1 MKTIAM
7 QAGARFYADLMQK
20 VAGLNV
26 AAKGSKM
33 WIERRR
39 RAVAGQVSS
48 VRMPAAIRRNTSI
61 LPCAAA
67 LLAAI
72 LLPSCR
78 NGDNSGERYSGGG
91 DLSNAETY
99 VERTV
104 PPNPIEIANEDGV
117 IITHAISLRTE
128 PKYPR
133 DFEHFEY
140 VNPDAPR
147 VGTVVLAATGTY
159 DSFHRYGQRGDSAPG
174 ATLFYD
180 TLMVSSNDEIE
191 VFYGLIAETV
201 EYPKSYDWIIF
212 NLRAEARHQDGKPI
226 LADDVVFSFYKFF
239 DEGVPQFK
247 TYYEDVV
254 SVEALDDRRVKFT
267 LKSGDKEKLI
277 SLGGLTILPPQYWE
291 GRDFSEPLT
300 EPPLGSG
307 AYRVSDYA
315 MGQYVVL
322 ERLKDYWA
330 LDIPVIKGTL
340 NFDYTRYDLYR
351 DETVKLEA
359 LKSGAIDLRME
370 NVSKQWVTQYTGPNF
385 DAGYIIKEELPD
397 ETPATIQRYVYNI
410 QRDVFSDRRVRQA
423 IGLVL
428 DFEWLN
434 RNLFYNQ
441 YNRSRSYFQGTPFE
455 ALGLPG
461 SEELEIL
468 EPIRGQIPKEVF
480 ESEFQPE
487 TTDGSGNIRAQI
499 AKALAILEE
508 AGWQIRDREL
518 VDIETGKPMVFEFLM
533 YSPSTERVAIPFQ
546 ENLKKLGIEMK
557 MRMVDSSQYINRVR
571 ERDFDMISWP
581 SAGSFFPGSELQIAL
596 HSDYIDDTWNL
607 SGISDPA
614 VDYLVEGIV
623 KNQNNNQ
630 ELLYWGRA
638 LDRVLQ
644 WNHYGIQLWH
654 AGFSR
659 LAYWD
664 KFSRPK
670 VKPKYSTGVETWW
683 YDEKKAAKLPAI
695 KS

>member
-7 QAGARFYADLMQK
+7 QAGARLYAD
-20 VAGLNV
+20 VARATTGLCA
-26 AAKGSKM
+26 AAKTSRM
-33 WIERRR
+33 WIEGRRR
-39 RAVAGQVSS
+39 TTAGRIFS
-48 VRMPAAIRRNTSI
+48 VGMSAAMRRNTFI
-61 LPCAAA
+61 PACAAM
-67 LLAAI
+67 LLAT
-72 LLPSCR
+72 LSLPSCR
-78 NGDNSGERYSGGG
+78 DGDNPEGRYSGRG
-91 DLSNAETY
+91 DFSDAEAY

-104 PPNPIEIANEDGV
+104 PPNPIDAANEDGV
-117 IITHAISLRTE
+117 IISHAISLRTE

-133 DFEHFEY
+133 DFEHFDY

-147 VGTVVLAATGTY
+147 GGTVVLAATGTY
-159 DSFHRYGQRGDSAPG
+159 DSFHRYGQRGVSSPG
-174 ATLFYD
+174 STLFYD
-180 TLMVSSNDEIE
+180 TLMVGSEDEIE
-191 VFYGLIAETV
+191 VYYGLIAETV
-201 EYPKSYDWIIF
+201 EYPKSYDWITF

-226 LADDVVFSFYKFF
+226 LADDVAFSFYKFF

-247 TYYEDVV
+247 TYYEDVE

-351 DETVKLEA
+351 DEIVQLEA
-359 LKSGAIDLRME
+359 LKAGEIDLRAE
-370 NVSKQWVTQYTGPNF
+370 NVSKQWAMQYAGPNF

-397 ETPATIQRYVYNI
+397 ETPPTIQRYVYNI

-428 DFEWLN
+428 NFEWLN
-434 RNLFYNQ
+434 RNLFYDQ
-441 YNRSRSYFQGTPFE
+441 YSRTRSYFQGTPFE
-455 ALGLPG
+455 ALGLPE
-461 SEELEIL
+461 SEEMKIL
-468 EPIRGQIPKEVF
+468 EPIRGQIPEEVF
-480 ESEFQPE
+480 ESEFQHE
-487 TTDGSGNIRAQI
+487 TTDGSGDIRAQI
-499 AKALAILEE
+499 TKALAILEE
-508 AGWQIRDREL
+508 AGWEIRDREL
-518 VDIETGKPMVFEFLM
+518 VNIETGEPMVFEFLM
-533 YSPSTERVAIPFQ
+533 YSPSTQRPATSFQ

-571 ERDFDMISWP
+571 ERDFDMIFWP

-596 HSDYIDDTWNL
+596 HSDYFDDTWNL

-623 KNQNNNQ
+623 EHQNNNQ

-644 WNHYGIQLWH
+644 WNHYGILLWH

-670 VKPKYSTGVETWW
+670 IKPKYSTGVGTWW
-683 YDEKKAAKLPAI
+683 YDEKKAAKLPAA

>member
-1 MKTIAM
+1 MRVIATRVCLYRDVILRTM
-7 QAGARFYADLMQK
+7 
-20 VAGLNV
+20 
-26 AAKGSKM
+26 
-33 WIERRR
+33 
-39 RAVAGQVSS
+39 
-48 VRMPAAIRRNTSI
+48 RRNSVI
-61 LPCAAA
+61 LPCIVLLMAA
-67 LLAAI
+67 LL
-72 LLPSCR
+72 LSSGR
-78 NGDNSGERYSGGG
+78 SEDNQGKSYSALRTS
-91 DLSNAETY
+91 DAETY

-104 PPNPIEIANEDGV
+104 PPNPTEVVNEDGV
-117 IITHAISLRTE
+117 IISHAISLRTE
-128 PKYPR
+128 PKYPK

-140 VNPDAPR
+140 VNSNAPR
-147 VGTVVLAATGTY
+147 GGMLTLAATGTY
-159 DSFHRYGQRGDSAPG
+159 DSFHRYGQRGLSSPG
-174 ATLFYD
+174 AALFYD
-180 TLMVSSNDEIE
+180 TLMVSSEDEIE

-201 EYPKSYDWIIF
+201 EYSKNYDWIVF

-239 DEGVPQFK
+239 NEGVSQFK

-267 LKSGDKEKLI
+267 LNSGNKEKLI
-277 SLGGLTILPPQYWE
+277 ALGGLTILPPQYWE
-291 GRDFSEPLT
+291 DRDFSEPLT

-315 MGQYVVL
+315 MGQYVIL

-351 DETVKLEA
+351 DEVVQLEA
-359 LKSGAIDLRME
+359 LKAGEIDMRAE
-370 NVSKQWVTQYTGPNF
+370 NISKQWVTQYTGPNF

-410 QRDVFSDRRVRQA
+410 QRGVFSDRRVRQA

-434 RNLFYNQ
+434 KNLFYHQ
-441 YNRSRSYFQGTPFE
+441 YSRTRSYFQGTPFE
-455 ALGLPG
+455 ALGLPE

-468 EPIRGQIPKEVF
+468 EPIRSLIPKEIF

-487 TTDGSGNIRAQI
+487 VTKGSGDIRRQI
-499 AKALAILEE
+499 AKALAILED
-508 AGWQIRDREL
+508 AGWEIRDGEL
-518 VDIETGKPMVFEFLM
+518 VNTETNSPMVFEFLM

-546 ENLKKLGIEMK
+546 ENLKKLGIKMK
-557 MRMVDSSQYINRVR
+557 MRMVDSSQYTNRVR
-571 ERDFDMISWP
+571 ERDFDMVSWP
-581 SAGSFFPGSELQIAL
+581 SAGSFFPGSELQILL

-623 KNQNNNQ
+623 ENQNNNQ
-630 ELLYWGRA
+630 ELLHWGRA

-644 WNHYGIQLWH
+644 RNHYGIMLWY

-664 KFSRPK
+664 KFSRPEI
-670 VKPKYSTGVETWW
+670 KPKYSTGVGTWW
-683 YDEKKAAKLPAI
+683 YDEEKAAKLPAAMQ
-695 KS
+695 